1 MKERAVSDG
10 ELSADFERLV
20 KPAFTP
26 FSDNRRRGAE
36 LFEDAVAANHDLFGT
51 NQRRSQID
59 VQVAELVPQN
69 HEQASHILTGFEYL
83 TNGDTS
89 RVADLTNLL
98 RAVEEENTDL
108 STTVTPVDAGPN
120 AHHG

>member
-1 MKERAVSDG
+1 VSDG

-36 LFEDAVAANHDLFGT
+36 QFEDAVAANQDLFGN

-59 VQVAELVPQN
+59 VRVAEIVPQN
-69 HEQASHILTGFEYL
+69 HEQASHILTGFKYL

-98 RAVEEENTDL
+98 RSVEEENINT
-108 STTVTPVDAGPN
+108 STTVTPVDANPTV
-120 AHHG
+120 HHG